1 MSDAFD
7 KFAEAVGESGEEWR
21 LYPDYYLFEGWDVK
35 PRSQEVFTQAVEDGV
50 DLHAPYL
57 TQHVGEAPHPFQN
70 GFLLSTKFFRGM
82 MANSQSGKSLAVF
95 MEIQMRASGK
105 IPVAYRYPV
114 GYDTQIER
122 QITDENIHR
131 WGRVSRD
138 TGEVLDYNIKAIHEG
153 SWYCGTVKG
162 MGVFPSSKIVQ
173 AGGSMRLGCPQKIMQ
188 ESWFPAFTGGR
199 KDGIG
204 KFLLPTIVDNKRGSY
219 AMKGANKQE
228 HQIFLCRD
236 VNLQILTYESGA
248 EKFEAIKVPTYLD
261 EEPPD
266 EDIIGA
272 VVTHATD
279 WSLSETPIFGITY
292 TKKLLFPDVAKP
304 DLQTFHSTVYDCP
317 YKTEADI
324 RKMRA
329 VLHSKPWQMG
339 ARLWGVPSVQQGEP
353 YYDRVKISLWLQKFT
368 DKERAGYKFVT
379 FTPSEEWHLIQTDH
393 RISRLPGLMDV
404 DIVMEEVKEEDKR
417 TVWRLY
423 EDRKDGVGY
432 VIPSDQ
438 ADGAEAVEDVGD
450 WSTAGVGRQR
460 DVDID
465 PTSPV
470 VCATL
475 RSSLPTAK
483 FANEVLYA
491 ARYFNNANL
500 APESAKGAANAAFEL
515 VCSDWRWWFLDKV
528 ESWKSRKP
536 KENRGFCPTQDR
548 RETIY
553 DILLRNWFDKF
564 GENDYPEIPD
574 EWILREAAGA
584 VVGQTKG
591 KTATRCDHPGNG
603 TLDTL
608 TMYGIMHFVMQKHFI
623 KQIKTHEIKQ
633 KETKLSW
640 WERAE
645 LAEAQR
651 NSQQSNQAL
660 GSTIQQFR

>member
-7 KFAEAVGESGEEWR
+7 ILADSIGETGEEWR
-21 LYPDYYLFEGWDVK
+21 LYPDYYLFEGWDVA
-35 PRSQEVFTQAVEDGV
+35 PRSPEIFKQAVEDGV

-70 GFLLSTKFFRGM
+70 GYLMSTKFFRGV
-82 MANSQSGKSLAVF
+82 MAGNRVGKSVTVF

-105 IPVAYRYPV
+105 IPIAYRYPV
-114 GYDTQIER
+114 GYDTKIER
-122 QITDENIHR
+122 QVNEDNIRR

-138 TGEVLDYNIKAIHEG
+138 TGEVLDHNVKAIVEG

-162 MGVFPSSKIVQ
+162 LGVFPSSKIVP
-173 AGGSMRLGCPQKIMQ
+173 AGGSIRLASHQKIIL
-188 ESWFPAFTGGR
+188 ENWRPAFMGGR
-199 KDGIG
+199 KDLIG
-204 KFLLPTIVDNKRGSY
+204 KFLLPTLLDTKRGSY
-219 AMKGANKQE
+219 AMRGANKQD
-228 HQIFLCRD
+228 QQVFLCRD
-236 VNLQILTYESGA
+236 ITLQMITYEAGK
-248 EKFEAIKVPTYLD
+248 EKFEAIEVPTYLD
-261 EEPPD
+261 EEPKD

-279 WSLSETPIFGITY
+279 WSITETPIFGITY
-292 TKKLLFPDVAKP
+292 TKGLLFPNQVSAEKE
-304 DLQTFHSTVYDCP
+304 TFHATMYDSP
-317 YKTEADI
+317 YVTKRDI
-324 RKMRA
+324 EKRRS
-329 VLHSKPWQMG
+329 VLSSKPWEMG
-339 ARLWGVPSVQQGEP
+339 ARMWGVPSVMQGKP
-353 YYDRVKISLWLQKFT
+353 YYDRVKINLWLQK
-368 DKERAGYKFVT
+368 YKDTVIPRLVT
-379 FTPSEEWHLIQTDH
+379 FRPSEEWHLIQTNNQ
-393 RISRLPGLMDV
+393 ISRLPGLMDV
-404 DIVMEEVKEEDKR
+404 DIVMEEVREEDQR
-417 TVWRLY
+417 SVWRLY
-423 EDRKDGVGY
+423 EDRRDGVGY
-432 VIPSDQ
+432 VMPSDQ

-450 WSTAGVGRQR
+450 WSTAGVGRQKN
-460 DVDID
+460 VELD

-500 APESAKGAANAAFEL
+500 APESAKGAANAAFVL
-515 VCSDWRWWFLDKV
+515 VCADWRWWFLDKV
-528 ESWKSRKP
+528 EKWSTRKP

-564 GENDYPEIPD
+564 EADQYPEIPD

-584 VVGQTKG
+584 VVGYTKA

-623 KQIKTHEIKQ
+623 KQIKCHGGVKKKEIKPSIFQ
-633 KETKLSW
+633 AW
-640 WERAE
+640 GIAE
-645 LAEAQR
+645 EANR
-651 NSQQSNQAL
+651 TRMSNLAL
-660 GSTIQQFR
+660 GETVQQFR